1 MKFKKLVAPSLKEM
15 FVEQMES
22 MILSGELAVGEK
34 LPPERTL
41 SESMGISRSV
51 VNSGIIE
58 LERMGFLTIKPR
70 VGAFVA
76 DYRRK
81 GNLEIMRAILRH
93 KTDG

>member
-1 MKFKKLVAPSLKEM
+1 
-15 FVEQMES
+15 
-22 MILSGELAVGEK
+22 
-34 LPPERTL
+34 
-41 SESMGISRSV
+41 MGISRSV